1 MDKMRFL
8 ISALGKPGIDPNNYI
23 NTDYKFVDENETIPY
38 STPFLFEAILR
49 HYQDKKENIDHL
61 ILIGTANSC
70 WQDVY
75 NYCCAQGMKED
86 GNSQILTEEER
97 AESLNEQSDDTEVEK
112 FERFL
117 HPVEEKIEEF
127 FEKEYKLKLKV
138 HIFLTQYGTTEK
150 QAFYNYKRLRR
161 IEEFMPDGEEQDVLL
176 DITHSFRYLPI
187 YHFLVM
193 NYLMQLSK
201 KKVNVSAVYYGM
213 YELKR
218 EENLSY
224 APVLNMRYLIS
235 TLKWINSVNE
245 VNSYGSVYHMKESL
259 DKETELTGG
268 KEGIKKESEYTDW
281 LEIFEWSAN
290 VNNFNAMT
298 RSIEEIIR
306 EPKEKNYAGLGQDA
320 VEKVSEEFKEHFSVS
335 EKWKIAFEQLHLSQ
349 WFFEQR
355 RFGLAA
361 ITIQECVT
369 SYAVYTL
376 ITKEERERK
385 KEGVFNR
392 KLREKAIERLEG
404 ISKKNS
410 GCKELY
416 DRFMAGKDMRN
427 TMAHSL
433 GKMVVENK
441 KSSEILSQINKD
453 RKQLNGYIEF
463 VEKALKDEI
472 LENKY
477 TDSLNK
483 NSQEKKLQ
491 NKNIDSLKKNSQEKN
506 LHNKNIDVLKK
517 NSQKSY
523 GRIVCIA
530 KKKKEWEWKNLLTR
544 ENLKK
549 DDIGFINLSGFEK
562 DYQTKDQIEEECKE
576 IFKRLEQECD
586 KCTDRK
592 SLVLIGNTNMEK
604 QVYLIKEIQNRKK
617 FSDRCVVKM
626 LSESKQ
632 KLENKIVVQD
642 KNIPYESKN
651 TTKKEE

>member
-1 MDKMRFL
+1 MRFL
-8 ISALGKPGIDPNNYI
+8 ISALGKPDIDPNNQYNYI

-86 GNSQILTEEER
+86 GNSQILTEKR

-201 KKVNVSAVYYGM
+201 KKVNVSAVYYGKL
-213 YELKR
+213 EPKSG
-218 EENLSY
+218 EKSC
-224 APVLNMRYLIS
+224 ASVLNMRYLIS

-245 VNSYGSVYHMKESL
+245 VNSYGSVYHMKECL
-259 DKETELTGG
+259 DKEKPTDG

-369 SYAVYTL
+369 SFAVYTL

-392 KLREKAIERLEG
+392 KLREKAIERLEE
-404 ISKKNS
+404 ISEKNS
-410 GCKELY
+410 GCRELY

-477 TDSLNK
+477 TDSL
-483 NSQEKKLQ
+483 
-491 NKNIDSLKKNSQEKN
+491 
-506 LHNKNIDVLKK
+506 KK
-517 NSQKSY
+517 NSQKPY

-530 KKKKEWEWKNLLTR
+530 KKKKEWEWKSILNSKA
-544 ENLKK
+544 LKK
-549 DDIGFINLSGFEK
+549 EDIGFINLPGFEK

-604 QVYLIKEIQNRKK
+604 QVYLIKEIQNREK

-642 KNIPYESKN
+642 KNIPYKSKKKN
-651 TTKKEE
+651 TPHNR

>member
-1 MDKMRFL
+1 MRFL
-8 ISALGKPGIDPNNYI
+8 ISALGNPKKEGQDNQYI
-23 NTDYKFVDENETIPY
+23 YENTDYKFVDENETIPY
-38 STPFLFEAILR
+38 STPFLFEAILH
-49 HYQDKKENIDHL
+49 HYEDKKENIDHL
-61 ILIGTANSC
+61 ILIGTVKSC

-75 NYCCAQGMKED
+75 NYCCTQCVRED
-86 GNSQILTEEER
+86 GNSQNLTEEEIEYYF
-97 AESLNEQSDDTEVEK
+97 AIEEKVKSLNSRSNIEEVQEFEQ
-112 FERFL
+112 FL
-117 HPVEEKIEEF
+117 HPVEEKIEELF
-127 FEKEYKLKLKV
+127 WKKHKLKV
-138 HIFLTQYGTTEK
+138 HIFLTQYGITEEE
-150 QAFYNYKRLRR
+150 AFYNYQRIRQ
-161 IEEFMPDGEEQDVLL
+161 IEEFMSDGEKQDVLL
-176 DITHSFRYLPI
+176 DITHSFRSMPI

-290 VNNFNAMT
+290 INNFNALT
-298 RSIEEIIR
+298 RSIEEIMR
-306 EPKEKNYAGLGQDA
+306 GSKEKIYSRLGQDA
-320 VEKVSEEFKEHFSVS
+320 VEKVSDEFAEHFLLS
-335 EKWKIAFEQLHLSQ
+335 EKWKIAYEQLHLSQ

-392 KLREKAIERLEG
+392 KLREKAIERLEE
-404 ISKKNS
+404 ISEKNS

-477 TDSLNK
+477 TDSL
-483 NSQEKKLQ
+483 
-491 NKNIDSLKKNSQEKN
+491 
-506 LHNKNIDVLKK
+506 KK
-517 NSQKSY
+517 NSQKPY

-530 KKKKEWEWKNLLTR
+530 KKKKEWEWKSILNSKA
-544 ENLKK
+544 LKK
-549 DDIGFINLSGFEK
+549 EDIGFINLPGFEK
-562 DYQTKDQIEEECKE
+562 DYQTEDQIEKE
-576 IFKRLEQECD
+576 WKGISDRLEQECNKCID
-586 KCTDRK
+586 KKC
-592 SLVLIGNTNMEK
+592 LVLIGNTNKGKKE
-604 QVYLIKEIQNRKK
+604 YLIKKIQDH

-626 LSESKQ
+626 LLESEQ
-632 KLENKIVVQD
+632 KIENKIVVQE
-642 KNIPYESKN
+642 KNISNEKKKKN
-651 TTKKEE
+651 KPHNR

>member
-1 MDKMRFL
+1 MRFL
-8 ISALGKPGIDPNNYI
+8 ISALGKPDIDPNNQYNYI

-86 GNSQILTEEER
+86 GNSQILTEEERKYIEKR

-176 DITHSFRYLPI
+176 DITYSFRYLPI

-201 KKVNVSAVYYGM
+201 KKVNVSAVYYGKL
-213 YELKR
+213 ELKSG
-218 EENLSY
+218 EKSC
-224 APVLNMRYLIS
+224 ASVLNMRYLIS

-245 VNSYGSVYHMKESL
+245 VNSYGSVYHMKECL
-259 DKETELTGG
+259 DKEKPTDG

-281 LEIFEWSAN
+281 LAIFEWSAN
-290 VNNFNAMT
+290 MNDFSALT

-320 VEKVSEEFKEHFSVS
+320 VEKVSEEFKEHFLPSK
-335 EKWKIAFEQLHLSQ
+335 KWKVAFEQLHLSQ

-361 ITIQECVT
+361 ITIQECVR

-376 ITKEERERK
+376 MTKEEQERP
-385 KEGVFNR
+385 KEGVFDEALR
-392 KLREKAIERLEG
+392 KKAIDRLEKL
-404 ISKKNS
+404 SKKNS
-410 GCKELY
+410 DCKELY
-416 DRFMAGKDMRN
+416 DRFKKGKKMRN

-441 KSSEILSQINKD
+441 KSSELLSQINKD
-453 RKQLNGYIEF
+453 RNQLNEYIEF
-463 VEKALKDEI
+463 VRKALKDEI

-477 TDSLNK
+477 TDSLN
-483 NSQEKKLQ
+483 
-491 NKNIDSLKKNSQEKN
+491 KNSQEKN

-530 KKKKEWEWKNLLTR
+530 KKKEEWEWKNLLTR
-544 ENLKK
+544 EALKK
-549 DDIGFINLSGFEK
+549 EDIGFINLPDFEK
-562 DYQTKDQIEEECKE
+562 DYQTEDQIEKECEE
-576 IFKRLEQECD
+576 IFVKLKQECNKCID
-586 KCTDRK
+586 KKC
-592 SLVLIGNTNMEK
+592 LVLIGNTNMEK
-604 QVYLIKEIQNRKK
+604 QVYLIQEIPKEKGL
-617 FSDRCVVKM
+617 SGRCVVKM

-632 KLENKIVVQD
+632 KIENKIVVQD
-642 KNIPYESKN
+642 KNIPYKSKKKN
-651 TTKKEE
+651 TPHNR

>member
-1 MDKMRFL
+1 MRFL
-8 ISALGKPGIDPNNYI
+8 ISALGKPDIDPNNQYNYI

-201 KKVNVSAVYYGM
+201 KKVNVSAVYYGKL
-213 YELKR
+213 EPKSG
-218 EENLSY
+218 EKSC
-224 APVLNMRYLIS
+224 ASVLNMRYLIS

-245 VNSYGSVYHMKESL
+245 VNSYGSVYHMKECL
-259 DKETELTGG
+259 DKEKPTDG

-392 KLREKAIERLEG
+392 KLREKAIERLEE
-404 ISKKNS
+404 ISEKNS
-410 GCKELY
+410 GCRELY

-477 TDSLNK
+477 TDSL
-483 NSQEKKLQ
+483 
-491 NKNIDSLKKNSQEKN
+491 
-506 LHNKNIDVLKK
+506 KK
-517 NSQKSY
+517 NSQKPY

-530 KKKKEWEWKNLLTR
+530 KKKKEWEWKSILNSKA
-544 ENLKK
+544 LKK
-549 DDIGFINLSGFEK
+549 EDIGFINLPGFEK
-562 DYQTKDQIEEECKE
+562 DYQTEDQIEKE
-576 IFKRLEQECD
+576 WKGISDRLEQECNKCID
-586 KCTDRK
+586 KKC
-592 SLVLIGNTNMEK
+592 LVLIGNTNKGKKE
-604 QVYLIKEIQNRKK
+604 YLIKKIQDH

-626 LSESKQ
+626 LLESEQ
-632 KLENKIVVQD
+632 KIENKIVVQE
-642 KNIPYESKN
+642 KNISNEKKKKN
-651 TTKKEE
+651 TPHNR

>member
-1 MDKMRFL
+1 MDKMKFL
-8 ISALGKPGIDPNNYI
+8 ISALGNPKKEGQVNQYNYE
-23 NTDYKFVDENETIPY
+23 NTDYKFIDENEMIPY
-38 STPFLFEAILR
+38 STPFLFEAILH
-49 HYQDKKENIDHL
+49 HYQDKEENIDHL
-61 ILIGTANSC
+61 ILIGTAKSC

-75 NYCCAQGMKED
+75 NYCCAQCVRED
-86 GNSQILTEEER
+86 GNSQILTDKEIAYYLAIDER
-97 AESLNEQSDDTEVEK
+97 AKELNSRSSIKEVQE

-117 HPVEEKIEEF
+117 HPVEEKIEELF
-127 FEKEYKLKLKV
+127 GKKHKLKV
-138 HIFLTQYGTTEK
+138 HIFLTQYGITEEE
-150 QAFYNYKRLRR
+150 AFYNYQRLRQ

-176 DITHSFRYLPI
+176 DITHSFRYMPI

-259 DKETELTGG
+259 DKERERAGRKEGTKKETEL
-268 KEGIKKESEYTDW
+268 TDW

-290 VNNFNAMT
+290 TNNFNALT
-298 RSIEEIIR
+298 RSIEEITHGT
-306 EPKEKNYAGLGQDA
+306 KEDIYSKLGQDA
-320 VEKVSEEFKEHFSVS
+320 VEKISDEFAEQFLPSK
-335 EKWKIAFEQLHLSQ
+335 KWEIAFEQLRLSQ

-361 ITIQECVT
+361 ITIQECVK

-376 ITKEERERK
+376 MTKEEQESK
-385 KEGVFNR
+385 KEGIFDNDLR
-392 KLREKAIERLEG
+392 NTAIGRLKKLSE
-404 ISKKNS
+404 KNS
-410 GCKELY
+410 DCKELFNRY
-416 DRFMAGKDMRN
+416 WAGKDMRN

-433 GKMVVENK
+433 NTLKVEDK
-441 KSSEILSQINKD
+441 KSGEILSKINAD
-453 RKQLNGYIEF
+453 RNKLKAYIKF
-463 VEKALKDEI
+463 VQKALDKKI
-472 LENKY
+472 LENK
-477 TDSLNK
+477 DPN
-483 NSQEKKLQ
+483 
-491 NKNIDSLKKNSQEKN
+491 SLKKSSQD
-506 LHNKNIDVLKK
+506 H
-517 NSQKSY
+517 Y

>member
-1 MDKMRFL
+1 MRFL
-8 ISALGKPGIDPNNYI
+8 ISALGKPDIDPNNQYNYI

-86 GNSQILTEEER
+86 GNSQILTEKR

-201 KKVNVSAVYYGM
+201 KKVNVSAVYYGKL
-213 YELKR
+213 EPKSG
-218 EENLSY
+218 EKSC
-224 APVLNMRYLIS
+224 ASVLNMRYLIS

-245 VNSYGSVYHMKESL
+245 VNSYGSVYHMKECL
-259 DKETELTGG
+259 DKEKPTDG

-369 SYAVYTL
+369 SFAVYTL

-392 KLREKAIERLEG
+392 KLREKAIERLEE
-404 ISKKNS
+404 ISEKNS
-410 GCKELY
+410 GCRELY

-477 TDSLNK
+477 TDSLKK

-491 NKNIDSLKKNSQEKN
+491 NKNIDSLKKNSQGKN

-530 KKKKEWEWKNLLTR
+530 KKKEEWEWKNLLTR
-544 ENLKK
+544 EALKK
-549 DDIGFINLSGFEK
+549 EDIGFINLPDFEK
-562 DYQTKDQIEEECKE
+562 DYQTEDQIEKECEE
-576 IFKRLEQECD
+576 IFVKLKQECNKCID
-586 KCTDRK
+586 KKC
-592 SLVLIGNTNMEK
+592 LVLIGNTNMEK
-604 QVYLIKEIQNRKK
+604 QVYLIQEIPKEKGL
-617 FSDRCVVKM
+617 SGRCVVKM

-632 KLENKIVVQD
+632 KIENKIVVQD
-642 KNIPYESKN
+642 KNIPYKSKKKN
-651 TTKKEE
+651 TPHNR